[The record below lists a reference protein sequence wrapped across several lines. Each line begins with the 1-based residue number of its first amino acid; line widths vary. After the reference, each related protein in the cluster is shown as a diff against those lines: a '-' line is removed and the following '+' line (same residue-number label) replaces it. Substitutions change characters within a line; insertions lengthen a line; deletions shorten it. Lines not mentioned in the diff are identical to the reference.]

1 MVRTKGNHVF
11 YALIVCA
18 LSLTALAQFAPKS
31 NSRLSHEA
39 QAQLVDSSSPHLLN
53 TDESMAVIGAALQAR
68 NTLRPYGDCSHLVH
82 TIYEQAGFR
91 YRYADSTDL
100 YYGVPEFRQVT
111 RPQPGDLAV
120 WRGHAAII
128 VNPAQHTFFSATR
141 SGLRVESYDLA
152 YWKHRGTPRF
162 FRYVKSVA
170 TDSPPITRTAA
181 SAANTPSFGSRTSA
195 DAEVADDPPNNNAD
209 SLSTAASRSGSIL
222 VHSLEPTTQQ
232 LNEGISQYF
241 RETEKL
247 LGSKEVWSSPSAVM
261 VFDQMV
267 VKNVRIRRD
276 QAWAEVKI
284 DGASSLVAGRANAK
298 KRSMQ
303 VRWTLVRRDD
313 RTWELQLPRDTTYLQ
328 HDVAVRILAHKLAA
342 LADSSPGAGD
352 NSSSEQAALARTLNS
367 LLEK

>member
-1 MVRTKGNHVF
+1 MVPAKGNHVF

-18 LSLTALAQFAPKS
+18 LSLTALAQLAPKS
-31 NSRLSHEA
+31 NSRLFHEG
-39 QAQLVDSSSPHLLN
+39 QAQLVDSSSPRLLN
-53 TDESMAVIGAALQAR
+53 LDEGMAVIGAALQAR

-111 RPQPGDLAV
+111 RAQPGDLAV

-152 YWKHRGTPRF
+152 YWKHRGMPRF
-162 FRYVKSVA
+162 FRYVKSAA
-170 TDSPPITRTAA
+170 TSSPPITRTAA
-181 SAANTPSFGSRTSA
+181 FSANSPNFGSRTTP
-195 DAEVADDPPNNNAD
+195 DAELSDDPPNNSAD
-209 SLSTAASRSGSIL
+209 SLSTSGNRSGSIL
-222 VHSLEPTTQQ
+222 VHSVEPTAQQ
-232 LNEGISQYF
+232 LKEAISQYF
-241 RETEKL
+241 REAEKL
-247 LGSKEVWSSPSAVM
+247 PDPQEVLISSSAVV

-267 VKNVRIRRD
+267 VKNVRIKGD

-298 KRSMQ
+298 KRSAQ
-303 VRWTLVRRDD
+303 VRWTLVRRDGP
-313 RTWELQLPRDTTYLQ
+313 TWELQLPRDTMYLQ
-328 HDVAVRILAHKLAA
+328 HDVAVRILAHQLAA
-342 LADSSPGAGD
+342 LADSSPDAGD
-352 NSSSEQAALARTLNS
+352 NSAKKQAELARTLNS